1 MINNN
6 FPGKLLLLNE
16 GERLGIDIWE
26 SGATLMGRLHYTI
39 TAAFGI
45 ALILCL
51 NSCGSI
57 SSPETPAVIQSF
69 KPTAWLAESLAKR
82 DAPPREP
89 DSALPPVVIV
99 HGIDGCARDMARLSR
114 ALQASGRVVH
124 AIDLVPNDGSVP
136 IEDLSGQLDE
146 FIDDRLPGDAAFDIT
161 GYSMGGIVA
170 RHYLQER
177 SGHLRA
183 RRFVSISSPHH
194 GTLVAWLRRG
204 EGARQMRIGSRFLD
218 QLAASE
224 SMRKL
229 PNTTSFQT
237 TTDLIIVPFTSSTLE
252 GARNVRLFGW
262 GHFTGIIEP
271 HALRRI
277 VAELNEP

>member
-1 MINNN
+1 
-6 FPGKLLLLNE
+6 
-16 GERLGIDIWE
+16 
-26 SGATLMGRLHYTI
+26 
-39 TAAFGI
+39 
-45 ALILCL
+45 
-51 NSCGSI
+51 
-57 SSPETPAVIQSF
+57 
-69 KPTAWLAESLAKR
+69 
-82 DAPPREP
+82 
-89 DSALPPVVIV
+89 
-99 HGIDGCARDMARLSR
+99 
-114 ALQASGRVVH
+114 VH

-136 IEDLSGQLDE
+136 IEDLSGQLE
-146 FIDDRLPGDAAFDIT
+146 AFIGVRLPGDAAFDIT

-229 PNTTSFQT
+229 PSTTSFQT